1 MVLILVSGLKM
12 KNGFVS
18 RLKVFFTFRTIRSK
32 IIIAYIVFSV
42 VILFFINLTV
52 NTIITKLEEDLISSR
67 LISDINYIEDLI
79 SGDVKGSYW
88 NIKDKGIYFG
98 DVLIGDGT
106 EKTANFSPFLEHER
120 KTGTF
125 AYVFKLDKEAELGYV
140 EATETSAGYEE
151 GHYLRIAGS
160 TRSPE
165 GNSIVGTYISKN
177 VADALDEF
185 GLYAGE
191 AVVAGGL
198 IYCRYETLTDN
209 RNNIVGAI
217 VVGRNITELKAQIE
231 DYVNKIT
238 LIMLIIVTILCLVI
252 ISLLSKWISSVSK
265 ITDYLQELES
275 GVIPKESLNLKTR
288 DEMTLIS
295 ESVNKMVD
303 SMKENIVLRE
313 KSETDALTGLP
324 NRFAYDSYQ
333 RTLYNVIKKKPRNLA
348 LEILDVDYF
357 KEYNDNYGH
366 QAGDRCIQVIA
377 KEIAALSHGKTDIF
391 CCRYGGDEFVIIYD
405 GYLREEVH
413 DFVRGLKE
421 RVAARKI
428 KHDFSKSGQYVSI
441 SQGVC
446 FQTFE
451 EGLTM
456 SDYFNKADETLYEV
470 KRVTRNDYII
480 SSLK

>member
-1 MVLILVSGLKM
+1 M
-12 KNGFVS
+12 KNNFLT

-32 IIIAYIVFSV
+32 IIIAYIVFSI
-42 VILFFINLTV
+42 VILFFINITV
-52 NTIITKLEEDLISSR
+52 NAIITRLEEDLISSR

-79 SGDVKGSYW
+79 SGNTKGSYW
-88 NIKDKGIYFG
+88 NIRDKSIYFG

-106 EKTANFSPFLEHER
+106 EETANFFPFLEHER

-125 AYVFKLDKEAELGYV
+125 AYVFKLDKEANLGFIK
-140 EATETSAGYEE
+140 ETKTSAGYEE

-165 GNSIVGTYISKN
+165 GKSIVGTYISKN
-177 VADALDEF
+177 VADELDEH

-209 RNNIVGAI
+209 KNNVVGAI
-217 VVGRNITELKAQIE
+217 VVGRNITELKAQIK

-238 LIMLIIVTILCLVI
+238 FTMLIIVTVLCLI
-252 ISLLSKWISSVSK
+252 ITILLSRWISSVSK

-275 GVIPKESLNLKTR
+275 GVIPEESLNLKTR

-303 SMKENIVLRE
+303 SMKENIILKE

-333 RTLYNVIKKKPRNLA
+333 KYIYKTIKKKPRTLA
-348 LEILDVDYF
+348 VEILDIDYF
-357 KEYNDNYGH
+357 KEFNDNYGH
-366 QAGDRCIQVIA
+366 QAGDKCIQMIA
-377 KEIAALSHGKTDIF
+377 DEIGKLCEGRTDVF

-405 GYLREEVH
+405 GYLREEVEE
-413 DFVRGLKE
+413 FISNLKAA
-421 RVAARKI
+421 VAERKI
-428 KHDFSKSGQYVSI
+428 KHDYSKFGNFVTI

-446 FQTFE
+446 FQEFE
-451 EGLTM
+451 DGFTM

-470 KRVTRNDYII
+470 KKVTRNDYRIA
-480 SSLK
+480 SLK